1 MAQKKKPPAISFQ
14 FSPGLVEVHALG
26 VLLLDFLLGLR
37 RDLHLGPQL
46 LRDAVEGRQVA
57 SVQKKN
63 TDFWTGETMDIF
75 WFDKW
80 GINGKYIYI
89 IYVYM
94 FLSDYETIDIIL
106 VVKLDILVVK
116 LWCIS
121 IINMVLKYHNIY
133 IVTSS
138 VYDIYIYIY
147 MCVTYA

>member
-75 WFDKW
+75 
-80 GINGKYIYI
+80 
-89 IYVYM
+89 
-94 FLSDYETIDIIL
+94 
-106 VVKLDILVVK
+106 
-116 LWCIS
+116 
-121 IINMVLKYHNIY
+121 
-133 IVTSS
+133 
-138 VYDIYIYIY
+138 
-147 MCVTYA
+147 